1 MQMKKESLALEV
13 LKDIQTSRTI
23 DFSTIKELL
32 GSDDKA
38 GRALR
43 YLLDHRKIVELYHK
57 QWNDYGIREHDK
69 RKKYYV
75 LAEDN
80 FANKEWDKVKNTTEM
95 AVSAVDTEHGN
106 ELVCAIL
113 SVLPHPGDEVHVPRM
128 SESDLTESETD
139 EEIRK
144 AKVGM
149 ERRKRD
155 EVHVPRMSRFRNKE
169 DIQLLIQLYKK
180 LVEWN
185 IDQNYMGRWAI
196 LGFIYGCVISGTLM
210 IGDTDKKELSEKF
223 RNFAHDAL
231 AEMLHANDNALN
243 IASPMAIAFEAFRI
257 YVALDQSGIIKWI
270 GDELNNMLGLM
281 DTSDAGEPYKA
292 FIFQQMIDH
301 YRSAYPQAF
310 RMESVNELS
319 LTLLEMIL
327 DGKTRPEMRHVL
339 QAIRRSLI
347 Q

>member
-13 LKDIQTSRTI
+13 LKDIETSRTI

-95 AVSAVDTEHGN
+95 AVSAVDAEHGS

-113 SVLPHPGDEVHVPRM
+113 SVLPHPG
-128 SESDLTESETD
+128 
-139 EEIRK
+139 
-144 AKVGM
+144 
-149 ERRKRD
+149 D

-231 AEMLHANDNALN
+231 SEMLHANDNALN
-243 IASPMAIAFEAFRI
+243 IASPMAIAFEVFRI